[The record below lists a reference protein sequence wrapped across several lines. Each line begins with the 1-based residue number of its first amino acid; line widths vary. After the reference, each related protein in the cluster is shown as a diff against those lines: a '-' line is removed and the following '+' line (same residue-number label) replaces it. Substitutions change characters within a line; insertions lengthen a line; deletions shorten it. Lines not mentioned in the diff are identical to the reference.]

1 MKQFNFLNKPFLAA
15 VLISFSI
22 LSACK
27 KDEESPIKEEDN
39 RVKPELVDL
48 TAKTQ
53 DTIIIGDSTL
63 LHPKLKM
70 HDDLTY
76 SWTINGK
83 EESADSVFTF
93 KPSARGNYEVQ
104 FKATNSAG
112 ETTVNYRVQVWG
124 KYENGF
130 YIVNEGWFGH
140 GAGTVSFYRY
150 DTNQIEDSVFVKENP
165 GKNLEPATSTLDFG
179 TIYKEKLYL
188 VTKVG
193 GPVVVADAYSMK
205 ELNRI
210 PAQGGNDWRTFVGI
224 DDNRGLLSSQKGLY
238 VVDLN
243 TLEVGTQI
251 SGITGQVGDMIKAGN
266 YIFVLSQSQG
276 LVVLSASTFAVV
288 KKIAG
293 MQVGF
298 AKTKDGAVWVA
309 GGTTLHRIDP
319 ATLEYTQ
326 IDVPFTIYGSWGAWH
341 PGSIAASANDNT
353 VYLARNGSWS
363 GGKEIYRYNGTASSI
378 QSPFITIPAGKEL
391 YGAGLGFDA
400 HLNQVVVTTV
410 KSGYGSNYS
419 VNDLYFY
426 DPQTGAEKKN
436 LNYTGY
442 FFPAVPVFH

>member
-1 MKQFNFLNKPFLAA
+1 MKQFNFLKKPLFTAF
-15 VLISFSI
+15 LISISI

-27 KDEESPIKEEDN
+27 KDNDDLIRPEIVDAAGE
-39 RVKPELVDL
+39 VK
-48 TAKTQ
+48 
-53 DTIIIGDSTL
+53 DTIVAGVSSM
-63 LHPKLKM
+63 LHPKLKK
-70 HDDLTY
+70 HENLLY
-76 SWTINGK
+76 SWTVNGK
-83 EESADSVFTF
+83 EEGADSVFTF
-93 KPSARGNYEVQ
+93 NAADRGDYEVV

-112 ETTVNYRVQVWG
+112 ETTVKYKIHVQG

-130 YIVNEGWFGH
+130 FIVNEGWFGR
-140 GAGTVSFYRY
+140 GTGTVNFYRY
-150 DTNQIEDSVFVKENP
+150 DTSELEDSVFTKENP
-165 GKNLEPATSTLDFG
+165 DKNLEPAVATLDFG

-188 VTKVG
+188 VTKAG

-205 ELNRI
+205 EVKRI
-210 PAQGGNDWRTFVGI
+210 PAQGGNDWRSFVGI
-224 DDNRGLLSSQKGLY
+224 DDNRGLLSSQKGIF
-238 VVDLN
+238 VIDLN

-251 SGITGQVGDMIKAGN
+251 SGISGQVGDMIRAGN

-276 LVVLSASTFAVV
+276 LVILSASTYAIV
-288 KKIAG
+288 KKVAG

-298 AKTKDGAVWVA
+298 ARTKDGAVWVA
-309 GGTTLHRIDP
+309 GGTKLNRIDP
-319 ATLEYTQ
+319 ATLEATQ
-326 IDVPFTIYGSWGAWH
+326 IDVPFTVYGSWGAWH
-341 PGSIAASANDNT
+341 PGSIAASGYDNT
-353 VYLARNGSWS
+353 VYLAKNGSWS

-378 QSPFITIPAGKEL
+378 ESPFITIPSGKEL

-400 HLNQVVVTTV
+400 RLNQVVVTTV